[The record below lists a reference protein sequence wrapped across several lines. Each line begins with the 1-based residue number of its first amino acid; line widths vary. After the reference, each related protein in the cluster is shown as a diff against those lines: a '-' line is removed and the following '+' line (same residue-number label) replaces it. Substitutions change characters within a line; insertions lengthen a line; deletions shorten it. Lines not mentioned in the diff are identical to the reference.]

1 MSLAQARPNIL
12 LIQCDQ
18 MTAFALRSYGGT
30 SAKTPNIDA
39 LAADG
44 TVFSNAYS
52 NFPICV
58 PSRASM
64 LTGQL
69 ASRIEVWDNGAEL
82 CASIPTVA
90 HHLGAAGYQTI
101 LCGKMHFIGP
111 DQLHGFSE
119 RLTTDIYPADFSWT
133 PDWERPGPPE
143 AGSKIT
149 LRGVVEAGV
158 CQRSLQIDYDEEVQH
173 QAVRKLYD
181 LARAP
186 EGHPFFLT
194 VSFTHPHNP
203 FTTTREYWDRYD
215 GEYLEPPRV
224 GPIPLDQKDPHSRRL
239 HYLTHADEH
248 DVSDEQTRAAR
259 RAYYG
264 MISYL
269 DDKVGEL
276 RRILDETG
284 LAENTVVVMTSDHG
298 EMLGERG
305 MWYKMCLF
313 EPSVRVPL
321 IVFRPGAGDVGEV
334 RHNVSLLDLL
344 PTLVDLASG
353 NTEPEPSEGLEGHS
367 LVALMSGEPASW
379 PDVVFAEYTADGA
392 ISPCFM
398 VRDRD
403 LKLIWS
409 EPDGAQLFNLAD
421 DPYEQRDRAND
432 TELASEKDRLVA
444 LVQSHWDS
452 EDLRRRILQSQQR
465 RLFLNAAS
473 AVAGPPSWDF
483 QPAVDASKQYV
494 RSGMSPAITKGKA
507 RFPPEAPVPPDHPR
521 DVEPLGNG
529 VGDKASR

>member
-39 LAADG
+39 LGADG

-90 HHLGAAGYQTI
+90 HYLAAAGYQTI

-111 DQLHGFSE
+111 DQLHGFGE

-158 CQRSLQIDYDEEVQH
+158 CQRSLQIDYDEEVHH

-215 GEYLEPPRV
+215 GEDLPSQTS
-224 GPIPLDQKDPHSRRL
+224 PLRHCLRWDCPGRPESR
-239 HYLTHADEH
+239 
-248 DVSDEQTRAAR
+248 S
-259 RAYYG
+259 
-264 MISYL
+264 
-269 DDKVGEL
+269 
-276 RRILDETG
+276 
-284 LAENTVVVMTSDHG
+284 
-298 EMLGERG
+298 
-305 MWYKMCLF
+305 
-313 EPSVRVPL
+313 
-321 IVFRPGAGDVGEV
+321 
-334 RHNVSLLDLL
+334 
-344 PTLVDLASG
+344 
-353 NTEPEPSEGLEGHS
+353 
-367 LVALMSGEPASW
+367 
-379 PDVVFAEYTADGA
+379 
-392 ISPCFM
+392 
-398 VRDRD
+398 
-403 LKLIWS
+403 
-409 EPDGAQLFNLAD
+409 
-421 DPYEQRDRAND
+421 
-432 TELASEKDRLVA
+432 
-444 LVQSHWDS
+444 
-452 EDLRRRILQSQQR
+452 
-465 RLFLNAAS
+465 
-473 AVAGPPSWDF
+473 
-483 QPAVDASKQYV
+483 
-494 RSGMSPAITKGKA
+494 
-507 RFPPEAPVPPDHPR
+507 
-521 DVEPLGNG
+521 
-529 VGDKASR
+529 